1 MVNAVSTNQIITN
14 MSFLSVSIGAVILL
28 PTAQQ
33 DEDVATYAMLF
44 KIQELEERNTGM
56 ENQLN
61 EELKRH
67 ETILSGNKE
76 MTDSLM
82 RGLTVERCQHHKLK
96 EHSKILEQ
104 MVSKRDTKIDGLL
117 KALQVTQ
124 VTKKCLLLD
133 QRMNVLRLAQVVI
146 SFIVFN

>member
-1 MVNAVSTNQIITN
+1 MLMSTNQIITN
-14 MSFLSVSIGAVILL
+14 TSFLSVSIGALILL

-33 DEDVATYAMLF
+33 EDVATYAMLF

-67 ETILSGNKE
+67 ETILSANKE

-117 KALQVTQ
+117 KALQVNQ

>member
-1 MVNAVSTNQIITN
+1 MLMSTNQIITN
-14 MSFLSVSIGAVILL
+14 KSFLSVSIGALILL

-33 DEDVATYAMLF
+33 DEDGIDTYAMLF

-82 RGLTVERCQHHKLK
+82 RGLTDERCQHQKLK

-104 MVSKRDTKIDGLL
+104 MVSKRDTKINGLL
-117 KALQVTQ
+117 KSLEVTQ
-124 VTKKCLLLD
+124 VTKKSLLLD
-133 QRMNVLRLAQVVI
+133 QRMNVLMMTYVVI
-146 SFIVFN
+146 SSIVFN